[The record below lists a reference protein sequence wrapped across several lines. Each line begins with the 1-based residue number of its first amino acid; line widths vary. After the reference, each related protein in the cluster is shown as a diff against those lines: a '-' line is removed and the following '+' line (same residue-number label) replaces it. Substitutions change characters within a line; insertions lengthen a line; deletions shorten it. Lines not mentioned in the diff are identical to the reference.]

1 MIRAEA
7 VGMMEGVACSKSR
20 VYMSRRDLLVS
31 RTTHMAYHTVDNAKL
46 DSHFD
51 SFPVH
56 GGLLDILSDL
66 LGGL

>member
-1 MIRAEA
+1 MCVCEL
-7 VGMMEGVACSKSR
+7 SKRLPS
-20 VYMSRRDLLVS
+20 S

-46 DSHFD
+46 NSDFD
-51 SFPVH
+51 SLPFH

>member
-1 MIRAEA
+1 MMRAEA
-7 VGMMEGVACSKSR
+7 VGMMEGVA
-20 VYMSRRDLLVS
+20 YRRDIECKSWGLSGS

-51 SFPVH
+51 SLPVH
-56 GGLLDILSDL
+56 GGLLDIFSDL